1 MLLLMLSH
9 PLRFILLLFLL
20 AVLKKKK
27 RDGAFSPVI
36 SSTHRTAGE
45 CRAERTERTS
55 MRAFLRR
62 ATVFNFT

>member
-27 RDGAFSPVI
+27 GRCFL
-36 SSTHRTAGE
+36 AG
-45 CRAERTERTS
+45 
-55 MRAFLRR
+55 
-62 ATVFNFT
+62 NK

>member
-27 RDGAFSPVI
+27 GTVLS
-36 SSTHRTAGE
+36 
-45 CRAERTERTS
+45 
-55 MRAFLRR
+55 RR
-62 ATVFNFT
+62 